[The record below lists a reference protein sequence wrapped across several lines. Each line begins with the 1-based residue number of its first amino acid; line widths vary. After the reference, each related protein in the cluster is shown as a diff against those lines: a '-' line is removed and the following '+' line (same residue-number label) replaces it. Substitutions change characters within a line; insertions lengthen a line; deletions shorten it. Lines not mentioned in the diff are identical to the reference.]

1 MKLFGTY
8 LKYRI
13 RTVVYFVL
21 VCAVFTVSFMLYGL
35 PVLAVIY
42 PSALCAAVG
51 VIFAVMDF
59 LRIKRIHESL
69 CRAQQLTADVLNGL
83 PDAEDLLQ
91 EDYLGIIERLKSEI
105 SELASAADLRY
116 RDMTE
121 YYTVWVHQ
129 IKTPISSMRL
139 TLQNE
144 DTPLARKLS
153 SDLFRIEQYVDM
165 VLAFLRLESVSS
177 DYVFSKHSLDV
188 IVKGAAKKFAS
199 EFIDRRIRLEY
210 TPINL
215 DITTDEKWLS
225 LVIEQLISNALKY
238 TREGSVRIYMRDGN
252 TLCIEDTGIGIAP
265 EDLPRIFE
273 KGYTGCNGRI
283 ESHSSG
289 IGLYLCR
296 RICKNLGMGI
306 SVQSELDKGTAVLID
321 VSQYKI
327 NAE

>member
-1 MKLFGTY
+1 MKLFGRY

-13 RTVVYFVL
+13 RLIVYFAL
-21 VCAVFTVSFMLYGL
+21 LCIIFISSFVLYGL
-35 PVLAVIY
+35 PVMAVIY
-42 PSALCAAVG
+42 PAALCATLG
-51 VIFAVMDF
+51 ILFAIADF
-59 LRIKRIHESL
+59 IKVKRIHKEL
-69 CRAQQLTADVLNGL
+69 CRAERLTAEVLTEL
-83 PDAEDLLQ
+83 PEAADLLH
-91 EDYLGIIERLKSEI
+91 EDWIRIIERLKSDI
-105 SELASAADLRY
+105 SDLVAAADVRY

-144 DTPLARKLS
+144 DTPLSRKLT

-177 DYVFSKHSLDV
+177 DYVFAKHSLDG
-188 IVKGAAKKFAS
+188 IIKSAAKKFAS

-210 TPINL
+210 TPPDI

-225 LVIEQLISNALKY
+225 LVIEQIISNALKY
-238 TREGSVRIYMRDGN
+238 TKEGSVKIYMRDGK

-273 KGYTGCNGRI
+273 KGYTGCNGRL

-296 RICKNLGMGI
+296 RICKNLGVGI
-306 SVQSELDKGTAVLID
+306 SVQSELDRGTAVLLDI
-321 VSQYKI
+321 SQYEI